1 MGGGMAR
8 RLLSMG
14 FPVSVYNRTR
24 DKAIKLADAGA
35 FVANSPREAAARSE
49 MVIAMVADDAASRG
63 IWFGDDGA
71 LAGAVPGS
79 LLLESSTLSVG
90 WVKEL
95 CAAAEAEKVRVSGR
109 TRDGNEASRRKRRVV
124 LYGRWVGCGFSRAR
138 EVLSVLGRE
147 VLHLGPTGSGALIK
161 LINNFVC
168 GVEAAAFAEAM
179 ALANAGGLDREKC
192 TAVLGNSALASP
204 LIKRMLTSMG
214 ANDFTPNFPLKLMT
228 KDIAYAIKEA
238 EHLRR
243 SAADCRACA
252 GSFQTRSRQGAG
264 RAGFLCRCKSSG
276 KRVTSP
282 SSHQVRRT
290 NDIDCRGKPNRKCSV
305 PFETFTH
312 SGDVSNWS
320 CPSFCNCSY

>member
-35 FVANSPREAAARSE
+35 FVADSPREAAARSE
-49 MVIAMVADDAASRG
+49 VVIAMVADDTASRG

-71 LAGAVPGS
+71 LAGAVSGS

-95 CAAAEAEKVRVSGR
+95 CAAAGQKRCEFLDAPVTGTKPHAASGELFFMVGGSAE
-109 TRDGNEASRRKRRVV
+109 
-124 LYGRWVGCGFSRAR
+124 GFSRAR

-192 TAVLGNSALASP
+192 TAVLGGSALASP
-204 LIKRMLTSMG
+204 LIKRMLTSMA

-238 EHLRR
+238 EHYGVPLQTAVPALGVFKHAVDKGLGEQDF
-243 SAADCRACA
+243 SAVLKAVA
-252 GSFQTRSRQGAG
+252 
-264 RAGFLCRCKSSG
+264 
-276 KRVTSP
+276 
-282 SSHQVRRT
+282 
-290 NDIDCRGKPNRKCSV
+290 N
-305 PFETFTH
+305 E
-312 SGDVSNWS
+312 
-320 CPSFCNCSY
+320 